1 MAKLMHG
8 SAGLRSRSRLGPQ
21 VGSTPEES
29 LESSP
34 ARGKGSIW
42 AKVPA
47 LFLFLGSI
55 WVLYNLFTGVRF
67 RVNEVSISGAKLLQS
82 AEVERFLD
90 VGHRSIFHVNSKG
103 LESRLLQEFGCIE
116 QVAVRCRLPNQVFVT
131 IEEYE
136 VNLVW
141 ESKGRYW
148 WVGSDG
154 RVLGITDSPGTLLV
168 IHDVQGFAPEPQ
180 GRIIGVPWVYAQ
192 ELHQALPD
200 IKAYDYMSGK
210 GLVVYATGAR
220 WPVYLGYQGSAGD
233 KIAIMKA
240 LVEKLA
246 ANGTD
251 VEYID
256 LRNERRPVYKKS

>member
-21 VGSTPEES
+21 GDSTPKES

-34 ARGKGSIW
+34 ARGKVSIW

-47 LFLFLGSI
+47 LFLFLGSV
-55 WVLYNLFTGVRF
+55 WVLYNLFTGARF
-67 RVNEVSISGAKLLQS
+67 RVNEVSISGTKLLRS
-82 AEVERFLD
+82 AEVESSLD
-90 VGHRSIFHVNSKG
+90 VRRRSIFHVNGKG
-103 LESRLLQEFGCIE
+103 LEARLLQEFGCIR
-116 QVAVRCRLPNQVFVT
+116 QVAVRCRLPNRVFVT

-148 WVGSDG
+148 WVSGDGS
-154 RVLGITDSPGTLLV
+154 VLGTTDGPGNLLV

-180 GRIIGVPWVYAQ
+180 GRIIGVPWAYAQ
-192 ELHQALPD
+192 ELRRALPD

-210 GLVVYATGAR
+210 GLIVYATTAQ
-220 WPVYLGYQGSAGD
+220 WPVYLGYQGNAGD

-240 LVEKLA
+240 LVEQLVAK
-246 ANGTD
+246 GTT

-256 LRNERRPVYKKS
+256 LRNERRPVYKKG